1 MHAHQK
7 ISFSLQSQ
15 LMKISIGIMLLVCT
29 SLTGCSKKIVTT
41 WVDDKKHGFEETF
54 NREGELILRECFQE
68 GVRVELSLCD
78 E

>member
-1 MHAHQK
+1 MQPK
-7 ISFSLQSQ
+7 IMNIKL
-15 LMKISIGIMLLVCT
+15 GVMLLACV
-29 SLTGCSKKIVTT
+29 SLTACGKKIVTT

-54 NREGELILRECFQE
+54 NKEGELILRECFQE